1 MPGKPSDWD
10 NADFLLDLVVGLY
23 TGAQTNKGLTPA
35 IKESIEEYLKTR
47 GYTTSFDAVR
57 IMAKRQV
64 MIWDANVH
72 EDILIS
78 LFQHIKPSSDDW
90 SNVMSDLQ
98 GKGYSFT
105 ESALRTYFCFLLL
118 ASPVQFIMPPKATR
132 GWDAAS
138 HEDLLLALLEEMK
151 PNKAILTSVAD
162 KMRAKGY
169 TYSFDAIN
177 QHVQKLRKNRDIA
190 AIQNAGSDTATPR
203 KARATAPK
211 TPKRAPKR
219 KAPAKSASIA
229 DDDEDLEDMKMQL
242 KMEDADA
249 DDGDPLS
256 PKGAKRARNVTPKA
270 EPDADD
276 EGDSGEA

>member
-57 IMAKRQV
+57 
-64 MIWDANVH
+64 
-72 EDILIS
+72 
-78 LFQHIKPSSDDW
+78 
-90 SNVMSDLQ
+90 
-98 GKGYSFT
+98 G
-105 ESALRTYFCFLLL
+105 TYFCFLLL

-162 KMRAKGY
+162 KMRTKGY

-177 QHVQKLRKNRDIA
+177 QHVQKLRKNRDTA

-249 DDGDPLS
+249 DDGDLLS